1 MRLRKVRL
9 PSHLLHGAKICWTRC
24 SDSLHVQTKAAKIA
38 APGRRCPLK
47 GNKPKQSGRQSTT
60 TTPLSGA
67 VATCRHRPPPQ
78 PKGLRP
84 VPCRRIPRLDC
95 ADDPVYKPPAREL
108 ALVRV
113 SVYAGGGARSVLL
126 IRVPISLF
134 AGATYCSGIGYLPV
148 LLNLMHASLLVSEGT
163 VKRLSP
169 ARLPLYRPFRM
180 SPSTAPRLAARI
192 CVWRL
197 LRVR

>member
-1 MRLRKVRL
+1 MLGAMSTTGVSLTSSSSKVAIHPCCASCRRSTASKRAACTHAAVRSPMRLRKVRL

-84 VPCRRIPRLDC
+84 VPCRRVPRLDC

-113 SVYAGGGARSVLL
+113 SVYAGGGAR
-126 IRVPISLF
+126 
-134 AGATYCSGIGYLPV
+134 
-148 LLNLMHASLLVSEGT
+148 
-163 VKRLSP
+163 
-169 ARLPLYRPFRM
+169 
-180 SPSTAPRLAARI
+180 
-192 CVWRL
+192 
-197 LRVR
+197 